1 MSEIDFTAI
10 ADARKGTTA
19 VNRIYRG
26 DTLVW
31 SRYNWEKWNCQT
43 NYVSGIGIMST
54 TTGTMSAWTSMSGE
68 TYYKSYSVKDGY
80 VELTDQRTGGTN
92 DTLYTLCAYGSIY
105 QGSHKNYPGDS
116 FVEYGRRYYVGDTP
130 KVDYAV
136 RQVKETSEASG
147 YSKGNTYYGIVTGSQ
162 GDYPANGR
170 HSDGYWYVFVGAKG
184 FEEEGER

>member
-1 MSEIDFTAI
+1 MFDTI

-31 SRYNWEKWNCQT
+31 NRYNWEKWSCETRYRPSKLSLRSTDQEETASASLMVNGASFYQT
-43 NYVSGIGIMST
+43 YSNGTTYIRFTNSGSSYGNTTLKTLYDNYYRYVPESEEIREGGSVGYLSGISFDKTEIT
-54 TTGTMSAWTSMSGE
+54 ITAE
-68 TYYKSYSVKDGY
+68 EAYYDQESYDY
-80 VELTDQRTGGTN
+80 V
-92 DTLYTLCAYGSIY
+92 
-105 QGSHKNYPGDS
+105 
-116 FVEYGRRYYVGDTP
+116 
-130 KVDYAV
+130 
-136 RQVKETSEASG
+136 
-147 YSKGNTYYGIVTGSQ
+147 KGNTYYGIVTGNQ